1 MIEDKLLIWKLK
13 RGEQAALREIY
24 EKHKNGLLKLAVFLI
39 NDAQSSED
47 IVHDVFVSFSQAS
60 AKGWNKIGLRK
71 INLFELFYVIYIFT

>member
-24 EKHKNGLLKLAVFLI
+24 EKHKNGLLKLAVFLT

-47 IVHDVFVSFSQAS
+47 FVQDVFLAFAQVS
-60 AKGWNKIGLRK
+60 AKGCKKIGLKK
-71 INLFELFYVIYIFT
+71 I